1 MQKCAHFAYFRT
13 VIFSRSEEK
22 RIMTALRA
30 LRLLGLLIVGFWG
43 VSTTHAQQAT
53 PASTP
58 TVFENPALVARYQAT
73 ITPEDLA
80 AHLFIVASDYFEGRE
95 TTTRGQKLAAYYLA
109 SQYRKLGLRPAGTQK
124 TSHPYAPEAYFQ
136 PFTVYG
142 QRLLE
147 ARLVARQAADTLADL
162 RFGPGHPATEGY
174 LWLGG
179 QEGTAGSLVFGGYG
193 IAAPALGYDDYAALA
208 ADSIA
213 LRGRWLL
220 ILADEPLANDTTS
233 RLTPDGKLSEWTTQ
247 PYRKLRR
254 ALEAGVAGIL
264 IVGDR
269 SPRNRQPIAERAAR
283 LAQAL
288 SAHVGRLSLTPGS
301 TRMAIP
307 PIWVISSSLADALLA
322 PSGYTIAELQQQID
336 ASRRPVVLSLPQ
348 VMLEGTI
355 TEETFQAQTENVLAY
370 IEGADPLLKDEVVVL
385 SAHYDHVGI
394 DPLAEGDHIY
404 NGADD
409 DGTGTVALLEIAEAF
424 VQAASDGYA
433 PRRSILF
440 LHVSGEEKGLL
451 GSAYYADQE
460 PVFPLE
466 KTITNL
472 NIDMIGRHDP
482 TRQGEANYVYIIG
495 SNLISQELH
504 EINVR
509 VNERTGIGLVLD
521 ERFNSKDDPNRFYAR
536 SDHWNF
542 GKHGIPFIFFF
553 TGTHEDYHG
562 TGDEPH
568 KIDYERMARITR
580 LIFGTAWQVANQETR
595 PAVTGTGF
603 N

>member
-1 MQKCAHFAYFRT
+1 MNSPRAFR
-13 VIFSRSEEK
+13 RWG
-22 RIMTALRA
+22 L
-30 LRLLGLLIVGFWG
+30 LLGLWG
-43 VSTTHAQQAT
+43 LSTAHAQQAA
-53 PASTP
+53 PVHTP
-58 TVFENPALVARYQAT
+58 TVLESPALVQRYQAT

-95 TTTRGQKLAAYYLA
+95 TATRGQRLAAYYLA
-109 SQYRKLGLRPAGTQK
+109 SQYRKLGLKPAGTLRPD
-124 TSHPYAPEAYFQ
+124 HPYAPEAYFQ

-142 QRLLE
+142 QRLVE
-147 ARLVARQAADTLADL
+147 ATLTATLQSDTVAAL
-162 RFGPGHPATEGY
+162 RFGPQHPASDGY
-174 LWLGG
+174 LWLGSR
-179 QEGTAGSLVFGGYG
+179 ASVSGSLVFGGYG
-193 IAAPALGYDDYAALA
+193 IAAPELGYDDYAALA
-208 ADSIA
+208 ADSIE

-220 ILADEPLANDTTS
+220 ILADEPLIGDSTS
-233 RLTPDGKLSEWTTQ
+233 RLTPDGELSAWTTQ
-247 PYRKLRR
+247 PYLKLRR
-254 ALEAGVAGIL
+254 AMEAGVAGLL

-269 SPRNRQPIAERAAR
+269 SPRTPQPIAERSAR

-288 SAHVGRLSLTPGS
+288 RESVGRLSLSPS
-301 TRMAIP
+301 SNRMALP
-307 PIWVISSSLADALLA
+307 PIWIISSSLADALLA
-322 PSGYTIAELQQQID
+322 PSGYTIAKLHQQID
-336 ASRRPVVLSLPQ
+336 ATRRPVVLSLPQ
-348 VMLEGTI
+348 LMLQGTI
-355 TEETFQAQTENVLAY
+355 AEETFQAQTENVLAY
-370 IEGADPLLKDEVVVL
+370 LEGADPLLKDEVVVL

-394 DPLAEGDHIY
+394 DPLAEGDNIY

-424 VQAASDGYA
+424 MQAARDGYP
-433 PRRSILF
+433 PRRSLLF
-440 LHVSGEEKGLL
+440 LNVSGEEKGLL
-451 GSAYYADQE
+451 GSAYYTDQK
-460 PVFPLE
+460 PVFPL
-466 KTITNL
+466 KQTVTNL

-482 TRQGEANYVYIIG
+482 TRKGDPNYVYIIG

-504 EINVR
+504 ELNLR
-509 VNERTGIGLVLD
+509 VNELTGTQLVLD

-562 TGDEPH
+562 VGDEPH
-568 KIDYERMARITR
+568 KIDYERMARIVR